1 MTPLVMHVPQVVPD
15 RAPEATDAEAIAG
28 VLAGDRQLFAVL
40 VRRHNQVL
48 FRTCRAILRNDQDAE
63 DAVQSAWLSAYRALG
78 RFRADSSFRTWVTR
92 IAINEATTRLR
103 QQKKLT
109 AVPAQEIIMSERPT
123 ESPADHA
130 FTKELASILA
140 RELDGLP
147 DGLRSVLVLRD
158 VIELDTAETAGCL
171 GIEEEN
177 VRVRLHRARHTLAAR
192 LGASMEEMVQL
203 ALPEL
208 WRFDGD
214 RCARL
219 LDRVMAELDRD

>member
-1 MTPLVMHVPQVVPD
+1 
-15 RAPEATDAEAIAG
+15 
-28 VLAGDRQLFAVL
+28 
-40 VRRHNQVL
+40 
-48 FRTCRAILRNDQDAE
+48 
-63 DAVQSAWLSAYRALG
+63 
-78 RFRADSSFRTWVTR
+78 
-92 IAINEATTRLR
+92 
-103 QQKKLT
+103 
-109 AVPAQEIIMSERPT
+109 MSESPT

-140 RELDGLP
+140 RELDGLTE
-147 DGLRSVLVLRD
+147 GLRSVLVLRD

-208 WRFDGD
+208 WRFDGE

-219 LDRVMAELDRD
+219 LDRVMAEIQPR